1 VYEGGLRLERIHIV
15 VATNNKY
22 VKHLA
27 VMLTSLFEQ
36 TNRPISLYVIDG
48 NLSSENKQ
56 KLHNALKSFQVE
68 LAFLTVEDSLFQD
81 VVVRYHLS
89 KETYYRIAIPAL
101 LPKDVRKVLYLDCDL
116 IVKED
121 IANLWDV
128 NIEKYHL
135 GAVQIPGK
143 VLRFEELSIPE
154 SAGYFNAGVLLIN
167 LKKWRDNQTSEK
179 VLHYM
184 RKNPEKLKFMDQDA
198 LNAVLHEKWLKL
210 DPKWNYQVH
219 RSHHQRFD
227 PAIIHYTT
235 DKKPWNSWHN
245 PKFKDE
251 YLKYAKKT
259 IWKLD

>member
-1 VYEGGLRLERIHIV
+1 MERIHIV

-27 VMLTSLFEQ
+27 VMLTSLFEHKSE
-36 TNRPISLYVIDG
+36 NRPATVYVIDS
-48 NLSSENKQ
+48 NLSSESKQ
-56 KLHNALKSFQVE
+56 KLHNALKPFQAE
-68 LAFLTVEDSLFQD
+68 LAFLTVDDSLFQN

-101 LPKDVRKVLYLDCDL
+101 LPPDVRKALYLDCDL
-116 IVKED
+116 IVKAD

-128 NIEKYHL
+128 NIDKYHL

-143 VLRFEELSIPE
+143 VLRYEELGIPE
-154 SAGYFNAGVLLIN
+154 SSGYFNAGVLLMN
-167 LKKWRDNQTSEK
+167 LKKWRDQRTSEK
-179 VLHYM
+179 VLQYM
-184 RKNPEKLKFMDQDA
+184 KKNPEKLKFMDQDA
-198 LNAVLHEKWLKL
+198 LNAVLHERWLKL

-219 RSHHQRFD
+219 RSHHQRFE

-235 DKKPWNSWHN
+235 DKKPWNSHHN

-251 YLKYAKKT
+251 YLKYARKT